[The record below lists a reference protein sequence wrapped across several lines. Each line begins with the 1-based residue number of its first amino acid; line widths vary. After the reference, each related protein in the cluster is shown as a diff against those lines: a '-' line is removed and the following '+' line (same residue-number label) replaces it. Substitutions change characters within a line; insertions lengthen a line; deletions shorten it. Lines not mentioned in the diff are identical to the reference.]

1 MKFTYQYRIYP
12 DAHQKVKLNHW
23 LRICRYWYNGMLG
36 ERFQWWEENRC
47 AVNSCPLITHLP
59 ELKDNPNYF
68 SQKKQLPVLKKDLI
82 MVQHSKE
89 LLDLGEVYSTVLQEV
104 CDRVKKAFNRYIQGD
119 KNGKRSGQPRFKN
132 TARYRTLTFPNADD
146 EWLKFCTVNRKWL
159 FVQIPSIGLMKVRHH
174 RPLPHGAKIKQISL
188 TKKADEWYIN
198 FSLEDKTIPDFTPDE
213 ITPTWNNSMGLDAVL
228 HENSYLATSEGEL
241 IESTKPLRRKQ
252 EKLAQVSRKKNKR
265 KKGSKCR
272 RKLAKREARLHAK
285 IARCRRDFHYKTAH
299 KLVRT
304 GKKFFFYED
313 LNLQGLTKRNNPKQD
328 ALGNYLPNGQ
338 ATKSGLNKSWLDA
351 GFGQFFTLLGQ
362 VAVKANARAIPK
374 KPQYTSQLLAY
385 KDEFIFTE
393 LSQRVYWDE
402 ELQIA
407 VDRDINSAL
416 NLKRLGLDLFPSIKR
431 RRGKPVIIFSDTKS
445 TSKEILTVLKKASEA
460 YTVFEKSV

>member
-1 MKFTYQYRIYP
+1 MKFTYQYRLYP

-228 HENSYLATSEGEL
+228 HENSYLG
-241 IESTKPLRRKQ
+241 
-252 EKLAQVSRKKNKR
+252 V
-265 KKGSKCR
+265 CR
-272 RKLAKREARLHAK
+272 
-285 IARCRRDFHYKTAH
+285 T
-299 KLVRT
+299 
-304 GKKFFFYED
+304 
-313 LNLQGLTKRNNPKQD
+313 
-328 ALGNYLPNGQ
+328 
-338 ATKSGLNKSWLDA
+338 
-351 GFGQFFTLLGQ
+351 
-362 VAVKANARAIPK
+362 
-374 KPQYTSQLLAY
+374 
-385 KDEFIFTE
+385 
-393 LSQRVYWDE
+393 
-402 ELQIA
+402 
-407 VDRDINSAL
+407 
-416 NLKRLGLDLFPSIKR
+416 
-431 RRGKPVIIFSDTKS
+431 
-445 TSKEILTVLKKASEA
+445 
-460 YTVFEKSV
+460 